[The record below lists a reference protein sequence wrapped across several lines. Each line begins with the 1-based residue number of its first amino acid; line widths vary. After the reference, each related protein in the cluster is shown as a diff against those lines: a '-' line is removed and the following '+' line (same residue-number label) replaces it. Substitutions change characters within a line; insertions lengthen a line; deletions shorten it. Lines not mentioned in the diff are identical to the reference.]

1 MATLELIPDHFQHI
15 VRLLNTNVDGSRKV
29 AFAFRMVKGIG
40 VRFSFLCCKKA
51 GVDPARRAGSLTI
64 EEIER
69 LSDFFADPLKYKI
82 PSWFLNRQRDPK
94 TGKTEHVT
102 SNVVDIKLRDDLER
116 MKKVRAHRGVR
127 HMLGLRVRGQHTC
140 TSGRRGKTMGVS
152 KKK

>member
-1 MATLELIPDHFQHI
+1 MSLQLCPDNFQHI
-15 VRLLNTNVDGSRKV
+15 VRVMNTNVDGKRKV
-29 AFAFRMVKGIG
+29 AYAFRMIKGIG
-40 VRFSFLCCKKA
+40 VRYAHVCVKKA
-51 GVDPARRAGSLTI
+51 GVDLSRRAGTLTP
-64 EEIER
+64 EEIEKI
-69 LSDFFADPLKYKI
+69 SDVIADPLKYKI
-82 PSWFLNRQRDPK
+82 PAWFLNRQRDPK